1 MGAGRDPVTV
11 AAPRRHARLAIGA
24 AVSVLLLSGCV
35 TAPGG
40 ADDGGEAAGRASVG
54 VTHLGPEPT
63 AMTRDGGVETWDLTV
78 PPTVEAFGIDTDVP
92 PGTPVFVGAYSS
104 TSSGPRPV
112 VFHLHG
118 GTSVQVQATE
128 VIFDARDSD
137 APLLDPVTGEVREA
151 AGRLV
156 TLSVLARTPE
166 GAGPGVTAYRDVL
179 GSLGLPDDSAVEL
192 EQRLTDADSVDPLES
207 SEPVQVHA
215 SLPRV
220 QGVAVGVSARFSPD
234 DPERIAVDLTADWA
248 PVPIP

>member
-1 MGAGRDPVTV
+1 MGMSLNRRAPATV
-11 AAPRRHARLAIGA
+11 LAVLAALVLTGCIG
-24 AVSVLLLSGCV
+24 SQGS
-35 TAPGG
+35 TAQPTSSTGTK
-40 ADDGGEAAGRASVG
+40 DDT

-63 AMTRDGGVETWDLTV
+63 AMTRDSGIETWNLTV

-112 VFHLHG
+112 VFHLHEG
-118 GTSVQVQATE
+118 KSVELQATE

-192 EQRLTDADSVDPLES
+192 EQRLADADSVDPLES

-215 SLPRV
+215 SLPRI
-220 QGVAVGVSARFSPD
+220 QGVAVGVSARFSPN
-234 DPERIAVDLTADWA
+234 DPESIALNLTADWE
-248 PVPIP
+248 PVPVPASS